1 MKKTNYEI
9 GKEIA
14 DQIDANIIEVLQAEK
29 SFRVEAG
36 AGPGKHIHFTRLLNG
51 LIRTRLLVIKKEGN
65 KSHV

>member
-36 AGPGKHIHFTRLLNG
+36 AGAGKTYSLHK
-51 LIRTRLLVIKKEGN
+51 VIEWIDKN
-65 KSHV
+65 KAAS

>member
-36 AGPGKHIHFTRLLNG
+36 AGGGETY
-51 LIRTRLLVIKKEGN
+51 
-65 KSHV
+65 